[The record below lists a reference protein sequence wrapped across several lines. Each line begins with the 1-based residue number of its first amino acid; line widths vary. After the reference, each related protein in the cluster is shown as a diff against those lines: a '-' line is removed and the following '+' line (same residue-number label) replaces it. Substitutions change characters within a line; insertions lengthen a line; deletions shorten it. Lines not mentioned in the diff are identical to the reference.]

1 MTFTKC
7 QNQIQGGFTVE
18 TGHCDDCV
26 FVKRQ
31 RGHWRCT
38 LREEEVSQEWVCGHF
53 LSEYEAPQRQCCFS
67 QTPPPKQRFFP
78 GDTAAVATILLGL
91 AIGIGFCVWGYFQ

>member
-1 MTFTKC
+1 M
-7 QNQIQGGFTVE
+7 E

-31 RGHWRCT
+31 RGQWFCA

-53 LSEYEAPQRQCCFS
+53 LSEYEAPRLQYRFS
-67 QTPPPKQRFFP
+67 QTLPQCFLP
-78 GDTAAVATILLGL
+78 GDTAAISTILLGL
-91 AIGIGFCVWGYFQ
+91 TMGIGFCIWGYLL